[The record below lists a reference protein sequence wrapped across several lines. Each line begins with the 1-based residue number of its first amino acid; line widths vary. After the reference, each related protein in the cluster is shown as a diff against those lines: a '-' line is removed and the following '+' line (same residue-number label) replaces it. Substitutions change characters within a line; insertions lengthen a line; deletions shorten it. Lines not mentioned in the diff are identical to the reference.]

1 MSTIKYS
8 EEVINLKYLPWVLVV
23 ATLNWGLV
31 GLLGLNLVEAVLG
44 AGSMLTKVVYIVIG
58 LVGAYQAYVMAG
70 GKKR

>member
-23 ATLNWGLV
+23 AALNWGLV

-44 AGSMLTKVVYIVIG
+44 AGSILTKVVYIVIG

-70 GKKR
+70 GKKK